1 MKNFFIKFFLLFSTL
16 LSLTFATE
24 SKNQPL
30 RIGTILPLTGDYKEI
45 GNKILKTFELAIF
58 ELPNINLTLLPFDNK
73 STIDGTKFAFQEL
86 QNQKIDIILGPLF
99 KENLQS
105 ISNEENFSKYI
116 FISLSNHNIDLPL
129 NTISFGINL
138 ESQIKSLKKIIEE
151 NNKSIVFF
159 GKTDSFSLNV
169 IKEIEKQKIN
179 LKKKY
184 QYSSFNDMGEQARI
198 ATSYNWRHQK
208 LSKEIKRIQNSKNPK
223 DIEKLKLLKQLDTV
237 GRVNYQQVIV
247 PVFDNDLISAVS
259 FFDYYDVNYNDAQ
272 FITLNQWFNKKIL
285 IEPSLQNII
294 FPSVDYENFKELD
307 KKLQNNYS
315 INISNIEILAY
326 DIIPLLAATWYEKK
340 ENRFVMKDFINKEF
354 KGKSGVFKIN
364 TSNFVERK
372 LDLYQIKNNRFT
384 KIN

>member
-237 GRVNYQQVIV
+237 GR
-247 PVFDNDLISAVS
+247 
-259 FFDYYDVNYNDAQ
+259 
-272 FITLNQWFNKKIL
+272 
-285 IEPSLQNII
+285 E
-294 FPSVDYENFKELD
+294 
-307 KKLQNNYS
+307 S
-315 INISNIEILAY
+315 I
-326 DIIPLLAATWYEKK
+326 
-340 ENRFVMKDFINKEF
+340 INK
-354 KGKSGVFKIN
+354 
-364 TSNFVERK
+364 
-372 LDLYQIKNNRFT
+372 
-384 KIN
+384 

>member
-1 MKNFFIKFFLLFSTL
+1 MKNFFIKFFLLFSML

-30 RIGTILPLTGDYKEI
+30 RIGTILPLTGDYQEI

-58 ELPNINLTLLPFDNK
+58 ELPNINVTLLPFDNK
-73 STIDGTKFAFQEL
+73 STVGGTKFAFQEL
-86 QNQKIDIILGPLF
+86 QTQKVDIILGPLF

-105 ISNEENFSKYI
+105 ISNEESFSKYI
-116 FISLSNHNIDLPL
+116 LVTLSNNNINLPP

-138 ESQIKSLKKIIEE
+138 ESQIKSLKKVIEE
-151 NNKSIVFF
+151 KNKSIIFF
-159 GKTDSFSLNV
+159 GKTDNFSINV
-169 IKEIEKQKIN
+169 IKEIEKQKIY

-184 QYSSFNDMGEQARI
+184 QYSSFNDMNEQVRI

-208 LSKEIKRIQNSKNPK
+208 LSKEVKKLQNSKNPK
-223 DIEKLKLLKQLDTV
+223 DIEKLKLLEQLDTI
-237 GRVNYQQVIV
+237 GGVNYQQVIV
-247 PVFDNDLISAVS
+247 PIFDNDLISAVS

-294 FPSVDYENFKELD
+294 FPSVDYNNFKELD
-307 KKLQNNYS
+307 KKLQDNY
-315 INISNIEILAY
+315 NTKISNIEILAY

-340 ENRFVMKDFINKEF
+340 DNTFAMKDFINKEF

-372 LDLYQIKNNRFT
+372 LDLYQIKNNQFT